1 VTSGLGPASGWIAL
15 VLIPLTAVAGWLL
28 GRYAK
33 GRFASRMRPH
43 AIAGYAVLAFT
54 IVHLS
59 MSMGG
64 MAGAD
69 STGIWLATFALF
81 VLVAQAL
88 IGANLQSPGGY
99 RIELHRWHIVA
110 FAAVLLLASGH
121 VLYNRPA
128 ASMLTSSATNRRS
141 DRRLESIPVPISRL
155 AAARSY
161 PQENVARC
169 GGGGPCG
176 IARYRQR
183 RRAS

>member
-1 VTSGLGPASGWIAL
+1 VTSGLGPASGWFAL
-15 VLIPLTAVAGWLL
+15 VLIPLTAIAGWVLR
-28 GRYAK
+28 RYAK
-33 GRFASRMRPH
+33 GRFAWRMRPH

-88 IGANLQSPGGY
+88 VGANLQSPGGY
-99 RIELHRWHIVA
+99 RIELHRWHMA
-110 FAAVLLLASGH
+110 GFAAVLLLASGH
-121 VLYNRPA
+121 VLYNRPE

-141 DRRLESIPVPISRL
+141 DRRPESILVPISHL

-161 PQENVARC
+161 RRENIARC
-169 GGGGPCG
+169 GGGGSCA
-176 IARYRQR
+176 IARYRPR